1 MTQHRKGLVLDFGG
15 VLTTPLL
22 PAALA
27 FEKRAGL
34 PEGALLTGIYLN
46 PEGVRL
52 TEELERGALTQTQ
65 WNEAAGRLVGIDS
78 DNLMGRVFADLRPES
93 TVIAAAAAARR
104 AGVKVGIL
112 SNTVGLSPW
121 NLYDGY
127 AIETLYDAVVLS
139 ETHGVRKPEPEIFHL
154 VLRELG
160 LAAQDC
166 VFVDDTEQYLAPAAE
181 LGFATVHAVD
191 PGRTVAALE
200 DLLGVPLVATE
211 PDLEVADPDSAPD
224 RAGR

>member
-34 PEGALLTGIYLN
+34 ADGALLTGIYLN
-46 PEGVRL
+46 PEGIRL
-52 TEELERGALTQTQ
+52 TEALERGALTQTQ
-65 WNEAAGRLVGIDS
+65 WNEAVGRLLGIEP
-78 DNLMGRVFADLRPES
+78 DNLMGRIFVDLRPQPS
-93 TVIAAAAAARR
+93 VIAAAAAARR

-112 SNTVGLSPW
+112 SNTVGLAPW
-121 NLYDGY
+121 NLYEGY
-127 AIETLYDAVVLS
+127 GIDTLYDAVVLS
-139 ETHGVRKPEPEIFHL
+139 EDHGTRKREPEIFRL

-160 LAAQDC
+160 LSAGEC
-166 VFVDDTEQYLAPAAE
+166 VFVDDTEQYLPPAAD

-191 PGRTVAALE
+191 PARTVAALE
-200 DLLGVPLVATE
+200 TLLGIPLT
-211 PDLEVADPDSAPD
+211 DPVTPL
-224 RAGR
+224 